1 MENQPVGTYVPF
13 VNENKIYSMDT
24 RNGEIFELMDKLDY
38 KGETHSGHH
47 MNQWIPIPV
56 APVDDIYDREC
67 LRL

>member
-38 KGETHSGHH
+38 KGKTHDGHH
-47 MNQWIPIPV
+47 MNQWIPVPV

-67 LRL
+67 LSV